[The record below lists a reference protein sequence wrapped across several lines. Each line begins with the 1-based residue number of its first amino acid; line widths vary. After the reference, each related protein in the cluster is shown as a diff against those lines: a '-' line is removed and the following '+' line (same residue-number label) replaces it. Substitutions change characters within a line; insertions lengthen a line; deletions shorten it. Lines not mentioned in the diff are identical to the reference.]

1 MVTFNWKEDD
11 ISSRTTATYLFFFYL
26 FGWERFPITGCVN
39 SEEEIATTI
48 FRPKSSVKAVKFWN
62 YATINAS

>member
-1 MVTFNWKEDD
+1 M
-11 ISSRTTATYLFFFYL
+11 
-26 FGWERFPITGCVN
+26 N

-62 YATINAS
+62 YATINALELLRFLAKASFPGKYNQKERLDVVSVKIEKVESK